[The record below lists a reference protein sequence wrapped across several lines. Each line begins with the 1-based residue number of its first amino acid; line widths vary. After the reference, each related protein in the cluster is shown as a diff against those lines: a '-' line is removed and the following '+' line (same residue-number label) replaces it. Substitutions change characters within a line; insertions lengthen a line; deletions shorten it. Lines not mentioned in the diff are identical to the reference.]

1 MTLQPVTDKST
12 PWTCGERPIFALQ
25 ATNGDDVL
33 FFASKQTYRVIRNG
47 LVPFDKEFSLRHLG
61 MAINRFGRL
70 AGRMIHDG
78 GANLRSLRP
87 SRSRRGALVE
97 TADSTRKAPR

>member
-1 MTLQPVTDKST
+1 MTLHPVTDKST
-12 PWTCGERPIFALQ
+12 PSMCGERPIFALQ

-33 FFASKQTYRVIRNG
+33 FFASKQSYRVIRKG
-47 LVPFDKEFSLRHLG
+47 LAPFDKEFSLRHLG

-70 AGRMIHDG
+70 AGRTVHDG

-87 SRSRRGALVE
+87 SRSRGSPRLE
-97 TADSTRKAPR
+97 TADSTRKAPQ